1 MPGPGARGAGQG
13 ALGLLGVLGLLLG
26 ADACTAG
33 RTGAVPHAAWRWQ
46 WLPASAAALACR
58 DRPSIPA
65 AQGDT
70 TGARK
75 ECEKAM
81 RLKCNGRP
89 SVAPQL
95 ALAALHFNQRSYAD
109 ALRL

>member
-1 MPGPGARGAGQG
+1 
-13 ALGLLGVLGLLLG
+13 
-26 ADACTAG
+26 
-33 RTGAVPHAAWRWQ
+33 
-46 WLPASAAALACR
+46 
-58 DRPSIPA
+58 
-65 AQGDT
+65 
-70 TGARK
+70 
-75 ECEKAM
+75 M